1 MGYLMEES
9 HINEDSCLLCGGQ
22 MHFLPA
28 WGTVQLILCPILC
41 SGSYHTDPMWVS
53 FGKNDSKPKKGKKKK
68 KEN

>member
-1 MGYLMEES
+1 
-9 HINEDSCLLCGGQ
+9 